1 MDKSIYDYRG
11 KGVYTVAGRKTV
23 LNIKN
28 LKLYHCPPKDES
40 TRKPHPATIP
50 TSKKVIPMGN
60 RNISRNPLFMELLAV
75 YLALE

>member
-1 MDKSIYDYRG
+1 MDKSIYDYCG

-28 LKLYHCPPKDES
+28 LKLYHCLPKDES

-60 RNISRNPLFMELLAV
+60 
-75 YLALE
+75 